1 MGWSEDW
8 VPELKYQSEMASW
21 PKQKE
26 AGAAVYLNH
35 PPQQTGQCYPS
46 SERRPWY
53 GVIGKHTSLSRAL
66 NMTPLHHVGTQKEVT
81 LEMAFVTSNAMR
93 LIRLHLSD
101 GTGYRM
107 RTTLS
112 LSSLS
117 VYKQPLSS

>member
-1 MGWSEDW
+1 
-8 VPELKYQSEMASW
+8 
-21 PKQKE
+21 
-26 AGAAVYLNH
+26 
-35 PPQQTGQCYPS
+35 
-46 SERRPWY
+46 
-53 GVIGKHTSLSRAL
+53 
-66 NMTPLHHVGTQKEVT
+66 MTLLHHVGTQKEVT

-112 LSSLS
+112 LSSSS